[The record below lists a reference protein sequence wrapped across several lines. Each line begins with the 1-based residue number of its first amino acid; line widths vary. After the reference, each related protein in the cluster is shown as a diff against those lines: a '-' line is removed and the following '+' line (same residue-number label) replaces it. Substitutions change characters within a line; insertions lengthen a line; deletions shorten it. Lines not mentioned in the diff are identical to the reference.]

1 MPDQKGEQAYQ
12 DASQLLGPNTLALL
26 GVKSDGIKVVTPWH
40 QGGAETYVSD
50 FLLTKSGK
58 TQHLIAKAC
67 IKFGPRE
74 AMSEWLGR
82 RKTLQENGVNFPELV
97 VVDGATIVEEYI
109 PYSFAEAFNS
119 ADSDSQPGL
128 KFAFV
133 DTYKRIVGAGFSP
146 MSVHDIRSRGNDA
159 VVIDVGEDLGA
170 PSPITSCNLSIVIDA
185 ERHFRNITTE

>member
-1 MPDQKGEQAYQ
+1 MPENNGETAYL
-12 DASQLLGPNTLALL
+12 DTSQLLGPNTLSLL
-26 GVKSDGIKVVTPWH
+26 GVGSSDIEIVTPWH

-50 FLLTKSGK
+50 FLLTKSGEA
-58 TQHLIAKAC
+58 QHLIAKAC
-67 IKFGPRE
+67 IKFRPRE

-82 RKTLQENGVNFPELV
+82 RKMLEENGVNLPELV

-109 PYSFAEAFNS
+109 PYGFAEAFNS
-119 ADSDSQPGL
+119 ANSDSQPRL

-159 VVIDVGEDLGA
+159 VVIDVGEDIGA

-185 ERHFRNITTE
+185 ERHFRNITSR